1 MKTGLDA
8 VRFGWIAFIIP
19 FLFVFSGTLLMN
31 GSPAMIGIDFAMA
44 AVGVWFGAA
53 GVIGYSFRR
62 LWALDRFVYLLTGLC
77 LLTPLATF
85 GIGRWIN
92 GAGVCLAVALLIR
105 ERTRRRTRQAT
116 GPEQIAADATVHQPR
131 PEHRPTA

>member
-1 MKTGLDA
+1 MKTGFDGGA
-8 VRFGWIAFIIP
+8 VRLAGFRHPVPVRVLRHAFDERQP
-19 FLFVFSGTLLMN
+19 DDDRHRLCDGGRRCLVRRRGCHRLFVPG
-31 GSPAMIGIDFAMA
+31 
-44 AVGVWFGAA
+44 
-53 GVIGYSFRR
+53 

-92 GAGVCLAVALLIR
+92 GAGACLAVALLIR